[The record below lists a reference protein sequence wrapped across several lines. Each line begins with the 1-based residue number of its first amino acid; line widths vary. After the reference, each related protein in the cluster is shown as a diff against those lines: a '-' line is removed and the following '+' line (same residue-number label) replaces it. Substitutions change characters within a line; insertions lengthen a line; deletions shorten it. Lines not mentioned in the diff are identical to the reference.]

1 MSDNQRL
8 FINENTQKE
17 VNMGLAIKVGTY
29 ADLLKEDPSQ
39 AEWLGDTFAALNEVL
54 AENGIELHH
63 EPKILTK
70 LKNRA
75 QCDSFPYS
83 FIHYLRRFYAQVET
97 DPNWVPAPVKEDEDP
112 TDDPAI
118 EEVSSMLESHLLCH
132 SDCDGFYLPIKFDEI
147 IFDDEDRIPGG
158 ALGSSYKLLEELIF
172 IAPKLNIILKDGQ
185 LSDSEADK
193 INELADNEGNFHREY
208 CVWIALY
215 EAASESIENK
225 TAIYFC

>member
-1 MSDNQRL
+1 
-8 FINENTQKE
+8 
-17 VNMGLAIKVGTY
+17 
-29 ADLLKEDPSQ
+29 
-39 AEWLGDTFAALNEVL
+39 
-54 AENGIELHH
+54 
-63 EPKILTK
+63 
-70 LKNRA
+70 
-75 QCDSFPYS
+75 
-83 FIHYLRRFYAQVET
+83 
-97 DPNWVPAPVKEDEDP
+97 
-112 TDDPAI
+112 
-118 EEVSSMLESHLLCH
+118 

-185 LSDSEADK
+185 LSDSEADR
-193 INELADNEGNFHREY
+193 INELAESEGNFYREY